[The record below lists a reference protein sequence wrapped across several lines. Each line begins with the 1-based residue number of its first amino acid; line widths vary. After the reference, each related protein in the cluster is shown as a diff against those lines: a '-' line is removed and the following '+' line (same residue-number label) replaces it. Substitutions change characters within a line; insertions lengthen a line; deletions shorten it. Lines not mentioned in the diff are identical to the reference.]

1 MAFRPWLL
9 EAERKRN
16 NVDFDR
22 VDEVEE
28 AHLFA

>member
-22 VDEVEE
+22 VDKVEE
-28 AHLFA
+28 THLFA